1 MSLTEIKVRQAKPK
15 EKVYFLADDDGLSL
29 KIEPNGRKSWSYR
42 YSLVG
47 TNKRPRMKLGEY
59 PVMSLKE
66 ARSVRDEYKFNDYQ
80 NKLLHKKDIKTF
92 QDICEE
98 WLEFKIKN
106 SFEDEPRCGVI
117 QLAKK
122 CLDQDIYPNIGL
134 TPFIEVKRYD
144 LVKVIKNIESRNVK
158 EPVKKAYSYL
168 NQIYDYAVAMG
179 YCEYNIANGLHKI
192 LVNNKIKKNYPHL
205 NSDELSNFL
214 ARLNQ
219 INTDPIIK
227 KALLFKL
234 YTGVRGGELLLSEP
248 HHFDLDKR
256 IWKIP
261 ALHIKQYRRKVIL
274 GHDIPDFLVPLSDQA
289 LEVVKSA
296 LAWSHGEKYVFSSP
310 RNNHKPIHFNTLNL
324 IIRKMGYTK
333 NELSS
338 HGLRSTFSTILNE
351 SGLFQSN
358 WIEAQ
363 LSHTD
368 KNKTRASYNHAE
380 YFNQR
385 VEMMQWW
392 GDFIDSCTGLC
403 CTNLSVKA
411 FSAI

>member
-274 GHDIPDFLVPLSDQA
+274 GHDIPEFLVPLSDQA

-392 GDFIDSCTGLC
+392 GDFIDSCT
-403 CTNLSVKA
+403 V
-411 FSAI
+411 